1 GQPADAAAPPL
12 GRRTGGFVYQTGPA
26 GPEAYYGKPRNQQGH
41 PHRQPRRR
49 PRAALHRQRHG
60 RVQLQRR
67 HERVLQGPR
76 RQPRREDGVAPRGRV
91 GPPRRDLRGVPQEG
105 PAGLQRGVAP
115 DAAVGGPGGSDPLP
129 PRDQG
134 ARDADARR
142 ARRLGR
148 RVRLRPVPLA
158 GAPAPPAASAAAACA
173 PAACAAARRVG
184 GRRPLVHAGRRPP
197 LLAAPV
203 AQRRGGALRG
213 AAPPAFRPCAAEA
226 PRRVYSRRRRVE
238 PTPSPLDPASST
250 ALAGPPVPALADAL
264 ALPAAALTLLAEMGP
279 AG

>member
-1 GQPADAAAPPL
+1 
-12 GRRTGGFVYQTGPA
+12 
-26 GPEAYYGKPRNQQGH
+26 
-41 PHRQPRRR
+41 
-49 PRAALHRQRHG
+49 
-60 RVQLQRR
+60 
-67 HERVLQGPR
+67 
-76 RQPRREDGVAPRGRV
+76 
-91 GPPRRDLRGVPQEG
+91 
-105 PAGLQRGVAP
+105 
-115 DAAVGGPGGSDPLP
+115 SDPLHH
-129 PRDQG
+129 RDQG

-279 AG
+279 AGVAAGLGALLLLLALSALFSGSEVALFSITPAEREALAEGDESHAARRVLRLLERARALLVSLVLLDTLARVVAGILSSTPAPERAEALGWCA